1 MLGEHAERGVD
12 DGPVGLLAARGA
24 GQGRAGRGFRA
35 GRGGAGVGGGGR
47 GRGGGAGFPAPP
59 PPGPG
64 PGCSL
69 RTWSGML
76 CSTTVLAFAADM
88 DLAFHPGLGGDTRRD
103 LSGIRH
109 HAGPELSSL
118 VPGGFGLPGR
128 GRDR

>member
-12 DGPVGLLAARGA
+12 DGPVGLLAARAA
-24 GQGRAGRGFRA
+24 GPARPGRGFRP
-35 GRGGAGVGGGGR
+35 GR
-47 GRGGGAGFPAPP
+47 
-59 PPGPG
+59 PG

-118 VPGGFGLPGR
+118 VPGGFGLPGP